1 MIRPQLAIVVDT
13 EEEFDWTKPFA
24 RENRATQSIPAQ
36 ALAHEIYDPL
46 GMVPTYVIDH
56 PVATDPRAA
65 EFLTGLQR
73 AGRAE
78 IGTHLHPWVSPP
90 HEEDV
95 NRRNSYHCNLPP
107 ALERAK
113 IVALTDAITQAVGR
127 RPVIFKAGR
136 YGFGRNTAHVLAE
149 LGYEIDCSYVPHV
162 SFADDGGPDYR
173 GTPDQPFWLDAQAAL
188 LEVPL
193 TSGFFG
199 VLASA
204 GPAFHAILGHR
215 HAERL
220 RVPGVLARSGLL
232 TRSRL
237 SPEGV
242 SAEEQC
248 RLLHAMVKAGRRF
261 FTLTYHSPSLAA
273 GNTPYVR
280 TEADLADFL
289 KRIET
294 VLLYFRDQL
303 GGEFTTLT
311 RHREAMLAARAAEA
325 A

>member
-1 MIRPQLAIVVDT
+1 MSPPQLAIVVDT
-13 EEEFDWTKPFA
+13 EEEFDWTQPFA
-24 RENRATQSIPAQ
+24 RENRATESIPAQ

-56 PVATDPRAA
+56 PVATDQRAA
-65 EFLTGLQR
+65 DFLAGLLR
-73 AGRAE
+73 DGRAE

-90 HEEDV
+90 HDEDV
-95 NRRNSYHCNLPP
+95 NRHNSYHCNLPP

-113 IVALTDAITQAVGR
+113 IVALTDAIERAVGR
-127 RPVIFKAGR
+127 RPVIFRAGR
-136 YGFGRNTAHVLAE
+136 YGFGRNTARVLAE
-149 LGYEIDCSYVPHV
+149 LGYEIDCSYVPHM

-173 GTPDQPFWLDAQAAL
+173 GTPDQPFWLNPHAAL

-193 TSGFFG
+193 TSGYFG
-199 VLASA
+199 LLAGA
-204 GPAFHAILGHR
+204 GAVFGGILNHKG
-215 HAERL
+215 AERL
-220 RVPGVLARSGLL
+220 RVPGLLARSGLL
-232 TRSRL
+232 SRSRL

-248 RLLHAMVKAGRRF
+248 RLLRAMVNAGRSF
-261 FTLTYHSPSLAA
+261 FTLSYHSPSLAP

-289 KRIET
+289 IRIET
-294 VLLYFRDQL
+294 VLLYFRDEL

-311 RHREAMLAARAAEA
+311 RLRTAFLAGQARAA
-325 A
+325 